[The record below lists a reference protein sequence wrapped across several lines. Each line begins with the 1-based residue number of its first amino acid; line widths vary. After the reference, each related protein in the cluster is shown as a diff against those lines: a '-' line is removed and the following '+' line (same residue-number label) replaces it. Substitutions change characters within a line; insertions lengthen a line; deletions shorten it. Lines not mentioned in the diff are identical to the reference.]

1 MARKASRHAVPSAAA
16 SSRSTVPETT
26 DPVMA
31 SATAQQ
37 VATAA
42 TTAQRLRVRLG
53 IGARGGRRIASPR
66 SVISTVL
73 CATRRSRGSL

>member
-1 MARKASRHAVPSAAA
+1 M
-16 SSRSTVPETT
+16 

-53 IGARGGRRIASPR
+53 MGARGGRRIASPR
-66 SVISTVL
+66 SVIVTVL

>member
-1 MARKASRHAVPSAAA
+1 M
-16 SSRSTVPETT
+16 

-53 IGARGGRRIASPR
+53 MGARGGRIASPR
-66 SVISTVL
+66 SVIVTVL

>member
-1 MARKASRHAVPSAAA
+1 
-16 SSRSTVPETT
+16 
-26 DPVMA
+26 MA